1 MNKRNDTK
9 CAPAAKARCAA
20 GGFTLIE
27 VLLSAAILLIALL
40 GVAAVFPRVLLTQ
53 QDASRTVAAIPQE
66 QRAIAALL
74 GRTAAGQ
81 EFWTEWAAQAP
92 FIATVTPT
100 LPPGATILPQS
111 GAWYVPQVVGQARP
125 LLPGAAIVPHGG
137 LVLGTITQE
146 FSQNFNTAARD
157 ILVDR
162 RVVIPLGERLR
173 LETPN
178 APFSSGSV
186 WDMGVRRLVARDFAG
201 TAPAAVSGN
210 SSPDTRVQ
218 VAVFVRPLDP
228 RLSVIPGEANN
239 AVKNVREALLTRFEG
254 LGADDRR
261 LPLAA
266 SPTEGPSFDGLFND
280 RIYSNL
286 MVLPVLPG
294 FTPSATNG
302 QLLQLFNYG
311 NAGPFPFETLMAL
324 LRVPGQQ
331 LVDDDGNVLIVA
343 ASNASDPADSVRLTK
358 PLVNFNISQVLV
370 SPQKPSRVYVF
381 VVNP

>member
-1 MNKRNDTK
+1 MNKRNNTQGAVGTTVT
-9 CAPAAKARCAA
+9 CTARA
-20 GGFTLIE
+20 FTLIE

-92 FIATVTPT
+92 VIPPANVP
-100 LPPGATILPQS
+100 LPPGATTLPQS
-111 GAWYVPQVVGQARP
+111 GAWYVPPIFGEARL
-125 LLPGAAIVPHGG
+125 LLPGAAIVPHGA
-137 LVLGTITQE
+137 LVLGTITRE
-146 FSQNFNTAARD
+146 IAQNFNTAPQGV
-157 ILVDR
+157 LVDR

-186 WDMGVRRLVARDFAG
+186 WDLGVRRLVGRDFGG

-210 SSPDTRVQ
+210 SLPDTRVQ
-218 VAVFVRPLDP
+218 IAVFVRPLDP